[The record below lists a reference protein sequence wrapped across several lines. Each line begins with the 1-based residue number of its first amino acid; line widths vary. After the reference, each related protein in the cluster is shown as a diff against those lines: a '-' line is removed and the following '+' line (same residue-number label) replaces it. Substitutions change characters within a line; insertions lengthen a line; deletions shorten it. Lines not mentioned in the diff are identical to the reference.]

1 MSSLIVEIC
10 KVDKIIKHSNADSLD
25 LCIVK
30 DWQTVIKKD
39 SLKVGDVVVYIPPD
53 CLLEEAFAIKVGV
66 QNYLH
71 KQRVKSIKLRGEY
84 SHGIVLP
91 ISSLPELKKCKV
103 GDNVADILK
112 IKKWEPTI
120 AGNSLL
126 SPKDGKKLHEI
137 AAFPKYTE
145 IENYRNFNDIF
156 LDEEEV
162 VITEKIHGS
171 NSRVGLVNGKW
182 ECGSHNVRRLVE
194 PSYFGELYWYVKKW
208 IHWCITAKSLI
219 KFSFKFNREQ
229 NDIYRYPLSIEGV
242 KALLEYLSKTKKS
255 NSVVLYGEIFGDV
268 QDLKYGR
275 KQGEYD
281 YAAFDIKVS
290 GTYLNY
296 NEFLGLCDKFNISCV
311 LLIKNE
317 LWKNVK
323 DNLKTYVI
331 GNTLISDREGNEV
344 KQMREGIV
352 IKPMIERNNSKV
364 GRVILKYIGD
374 EYLTRKNGTENK

>member
-1 MSSLIVEIC
+1 M
-10 KVDKIIKHSNADSLD
+10 
-25 LCIVK
+25 
-30 DWQTVIKKD
+30 
-39 SLKVGDVVVYIPPD
+39 KVGDIVVYIPPD

-91 ISSLPELKKCKV
+91 LPSLPELKKCKV

-112 IKKWEPTI
+112 IKKWEPI
-120 AGNSLL
+120 VAGNSLL
-126 SPKDGKKLHEI
+126 SQKDGKKLHEI

-145 IENYRNFNDIF
+145 IENYRHFNDIF

-162 VITEKIHGS
+162 VVTEKIHGS

-194 PSYFGELYWYVKKW
+194 PSFFGELYWYVKKW
-208 IHWCITAKSLI
+208 IHWCITAKSFI
-219 KFSFKFNREQ
+219 RFSFKFNREQ

-242 KALLEYLSKTKKS
+242 KALLEHLSKTKKS

-275 KQGEYD
+275 KVGEYD
-281 YAAFDIKVS
+281 YVAFDIKVS
-290 GTYLNY
+290 GQYLNY
-296 NEFLGLCDKFNISCV
+296 DEFIDVTNKFNIKQV
-311 LLIKNE
+311 PLVVNE

-323 DNLKTYVI
+323 NDLKNYVS
-331 GNTLISDREGNEV
+331 GNTLIRDREGNEV

-352 IKPMIERNNSKV
+352 IKPLIERNDNRV

-374 EYLTRKNGTENK
+374 EYLTRKGGTENK

>member
-10 KVDKIIKHSNADSLD
+10 KVNEVKIHSNADNLD

-30 DWQTVIKKD
+30 GWQTVIKKD

-91 ISSLPELKKCKV
+91 LPSLPELKKCKV

-112 IKKWEPTI
+112 IKKWEPTL

-126 SPKDGKKLHEI
+126 SPKDEKKLHEI

-145 IENYRNFNDIF
+145 IENYRHFNDLF

-162 VITEKIHGS
+162 VVTEKIHGS

-182 ECGSHNVRRLVE
+182 ECGSHNVRKYITITKLMSVK
-194 PSYFGELYWYVKKW
+194 WY
-208 IHWCITAKSLI
+208 IKSLGWRALFNINNII
-219 KFSFKFNREQ
+219 KRYRNYPKKEN
-229 NDIYRYPLSIEGV
+229 IYAYPLEYPRVKEMLEMVSRNTKATSI
-242 KALLEYLSKTKKS
+242 
-255 NSVVLYGEIFGDV
+255 VLYGEIFGDV

-275 KQGEYD
+275 KSGEYD
-281 YAAFDIKVS
+281 YVAFDIKVN

-296 NEFLGLCDKFNISCV
+296 DEFVDMCSRFNIPYV
-311 LLIKNE
+311 PLIKNE
-317 LWKNVK
+317 LWKNIK
-323 DNLKTYVI
+323 DKLKTYVS
-331 GNTLISDREGNEV
+331 GNTLIKDREGNEV
-344 KQMREGIV
+344 NQMREGIV
-352 IKPMIERNNSKV
+352 IKPLIERNNSKV

-374 EYLTRKNGTENK
+374 EYLTRKCGTENK